1 MADAQDAFESGDF
14 ATAASQFQILA
25 EQGDVRAQYTLAVMY
40 ANGQGVDQ
48 DDGQAVRFYRL
59 AADQGHAAAQYD
71 LGLMHANGRGV
82 PTDEMA
88 ALGLYRLAADQGH
101 GAAQSN
107 FADISARML
116 EEGNAAYE
124 RADYAAALTIFR
136 SLAELGE
143 APAQHNLGIMYE
155 NGLGVGQDAAEAL
168 RWYGLAAEQE
178 FAPAQARLNAP

>member
-1 MADAQDAFESGDF
+1 MADAQGAFESGDF
-14 ATAASQFQILA
+14 ATAASQFQFLA
-25 EQGDVRAQYTLAVMY
+25 EQGDARAQYTLAVMY

-48 DDGQAVRFYRL
+48 DDGQAVLYYGM

-71 LGLMHANGRGV
+71 LGLMHANGQGV
-82 PTDEMA
+82 PADELL

-107 FADISARML
+107 FAEISGRML
-116 EEGNAAYE
+116 EEANAAYD
-124 RADYAAALTIFR
+124 RADYATALSIFQT
-136 SLAELGE
+136 LADLGD

-155 NGLGVGQDAAEAL
+155 NGLGVGQDAAAAL

-178 FAPAQARLNAP
+178 FPPAQARLNAP